1 MSNEK
6 IYLKPGDLV
15 VADNVLLMFDG
26 KKYILTT
33 DGLNPAL
40 KCIFDEETDQEY
52 PIEYEVTENDIKPY
66 YTKDL
71 AEGE

>member
-1 MSNEK
+1 MNNEK

-26 KKYILTT
+26 IKYILTA

-40 KCIFDEETDQEY
+40 KCIFDEKNDQEY
-52 PIEYEVTENDIKPY
+52 PIEYEVSDNDLKPY
-66 YTKDL
+66 YIKQNIL
-71 AEGE
+71 GV